1 LNAIPAAKSS
11 DLKLRALSAAVM
23 VAIAALAFVAG
34 GAVFSVF
41 VALVGLWTLWEW
53 WDLATKITRNP
64 LRRGLWL
71 AFGLAYIGGA
81 TFLLI
86 VMRNDRDT
94 EVLVLGLIGIVIA
107 TDVGAYF
114 AGRTIG
120 GPKIAPSISPSKTWA
135 GLVGGMVAASLFA
148 LGLVMRLSSALSI
161 KEVVLSVTFG
171 AVLAVVAQTG
181 DFFESWM
188 KRKAGVK
195 DSGAMIPGHGGVLDR
210 IDGLIPVVIVGT
222 ALFLATTLWGFGR

>member
-1 LNAIPAAKSS
+1 LNAIPAVKSS
-11 DLKLRALSAAVM
+11 DLKLRALSAFVM

-34 GAVFSVF
+34 GLPFSIFVGL
-41 VALVGLWTLWEW
+41 VALWALWEW
-53 WDLATKITRNP
+53 WNLATKIAQNA

-71 AFGLAYIGGA
+71 AFGLAYISGA

-86 VMRNDRDT
+86 VLRNDRDT

-135 GLVGGMVAASLFA
+135 GLAGGIVAASVFTVA
-148 LGLVMRLSSALSI
+148 MAVWLSNVFSMTELI
-161 KEVVLSVTFG
+161 LSVLFG
-171 AVLAVVAQTG
+171 AVLAIVAQMG

-195 DSGAMIPGHGGVLDR
+195 DSGVMIPGHGGVLDR
-210 IDGLIPVVIVGT
+210 IDGLIPVVIMGT
-222 ALFLATTLWGFGR
+222 GLFLVMTLWSIGR